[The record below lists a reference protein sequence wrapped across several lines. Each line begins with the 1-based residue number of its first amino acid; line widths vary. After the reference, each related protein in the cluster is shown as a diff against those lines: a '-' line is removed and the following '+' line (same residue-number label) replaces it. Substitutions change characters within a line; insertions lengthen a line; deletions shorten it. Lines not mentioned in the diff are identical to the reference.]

1 MAAIGA
7 ILQFNDGASSKH
19 LVMANAGI
27 GAGQHS
33 RHRSAQKDVRRVSD
47 AISKA
52 TAVLKQRRAKI
63 RVAKKQANEEA
74 ANAEGGA
81 SYLSRGFNDIDPLAT
96 MSSDEEDMQPLSR
109 LLRVQGSD
117 DEDNLPLSAF
127 QNKRQRT
134 Q

>member
-1 MAAIGA
+1 M
-7 ILQFNDGASSKH
+7 
-19 LVMANAGI
+19 
-27 GAGQHS
+27 
-33 RHRSAQKDVRRVSD
+33 
-47 AISKA
+47 
-52 TAVLKQRRAKI
+52 LKQRRAKI
-63 RVAKKQANEEA
+63 RAAKKQANEEA
-74 ANAEGGA
+74 ANAEGGP
-81 SYLSRGFNDIDPLAT
+81 SYLSGGFNDIDPLTT